1 MRFFLFLLLSI
12 HLCSTAYGQETNI
25 YPCNDP
31 NHTEK
36 PLEDINIC
44 DRYSSHS
51 SLPEDFKEDW
61 DEFIACFDKQYPQ
74 DREAHI
80 SFMASR
86 LLECS
91 NDTQEYNDIILDTLG
106 IYFTEPHMKSYILR
120 FLEIL
125 STNYEEVEAYNEE
138 HNEWN
143 RSVKNTAWAYVGLR
157 ALRWVIFK
165 TSDPLLGRFR
175 WLKSLS
181 TLSMRRE
188 LAFSAL
194 AGTSTAVVSEMTEED
209 LSVRLDPSILST
221 SLTEVEMYDLQ
232 NSACELEEGLKTTEI
247 TNQERFDEMATTHEN
262 LRDSYALIAEKKS
275 GVSITQ
281 ELTLP
286 KVINELWKK
295 PSDPGETCL
304 KNHEINL
311 KNTAC
316 YLQGSARLLSDSP
329 FSTQPIRF
337 GSELIRCSDSL
348 PLWSL

>member
-1 MRFFLFLLLSI
+1 MRFFLLLLLSI
-12 HLCSTAYGQETNI
+12 HLCSTAYGQNF
-25 YPCNDP
+25 
-31 NHTEK
+31 
-36 PLEDINIC
+36 C
-44 DRYSSHS
+44 DQYSN
-51 SLPEDFKEDW
+51 LPEAFDEGL
-61 DEFIACFDKQYPQ
+61 DEFIALFDEQSLQ
-74 DREAHI
+74 DKVAH
-80 SFMASR
+80 SDFMAS
-86 LLECS
+86 LLWECS
-91 NDTQEYNDIILDTLG
+91 NDTQEFNNLMLHTLNIYFTQPHMKAYIFRFLDTL
-106 IYFTEPHMKSYILR
+106 S
-120 FLEIL
+120 
-125 STNYEEVEAYNEE
+125 SNYEEIEASNEE

-232 NSACELEEGLKTTEI
+232 NSACELEEELKTTEI

-295 PSDPGETCL
+295 PSDPGKTCL

-316 YLQGSARLLSDSP
+316 YLEGSARLLSDSP